1 MGAVVEIWF
10 ESLIP
15 FLLKDSHIVHCWA
28 VHFKRGRHSLGHG
41 FDLLVQIF
49 IYMVY
54 LFVFWKHTSV
64 FMMADGIGWALMA
77 LGERAVA
84 GPTTAPPTFLLALSN
99 GAARS

>member
-41 FDLLVQIF
+41 FDLLVLWHLQI
-49 IYMVY
+49 
-54 LFVFWKHTSV
+54 
-64 FMMADGIGWALMA
+64 DGASSRSI
-77 LGERAVA
+77 ERHF
-84 GPTTAPPTFLLALSN
+84 FLYIFCFRIENLLYQDLRFRE
-99 GAARS
+99 GDEKQK

>member
-41 FDLLVQIF
+41 FDLLVFVNLNVIRSWLQIF
-49 IYMVY
+49 
-54 LFVFWKHTSV
+54 LFWRSCHVSLCTCNDRSHYFRHIT
-64 FMMADGIGWALMA
+64 
-77 LGERAVA
+77 
-84 GPTTAPPTFLLALSN
+84 
-99 GAARS
+99 ARSP